1 MNNFIYRNRHKLIL
15 IALCFV
21 LLVSLT
27 SCRFDSSSWYSKPY
41 TTYADDWKDMWDG
54 GKNAF
59 NAFFAWPVNLLSY
72 PIARMCHAIG
82 KVCGNSYFWA
92 IFFTTLIVRTLAWPI
107 YSKQNSSSL
116 KMQLMQPELT
126 AIQRKY
132 QGRQDPRS
140 QQMLQQET
148 MRLYKKYNINPLGCV
163 FTMFLQFPIFM
174 SMYEVVQRINA
185 SRTVSVGAT
194 EVTYKGVFALSNT
207 KVFGVFEMDTSAFKA
222 FSSQNWADFFF
233 GVFVAVAF
241 VGITLLQQKLAQRP
255 PKYQKVRPNDKKK
268 DQPNQMKYVM
278 IIMNVMFAFMALSN
292 TTLGIYWLI
301 GACYQI
307 LQAQVGR
314 KINEHKYYKAVKQNA
329 DVF

>member
-15 IALCFV
+15 IALCLV
-21 LLVSLT
+21 LLVSLS
-27 SCRFDSSSWYSKPY
+27 SCRFDSGKWYSKPY
-41 TTYADDWKDMWDG
+41 TTYSQDWKDMWNG

-72 PIARMCHAIG
+72 PIARMCHGIG
-82 KVCGNSYFWA
+82 VVCGNSYFWA
-92 IFFTTLIVRTLAWPI
+92 IFFTTLIVRTIAWPI

-148 MRLYKKYNINPLGCV
+148 MRLYKKYGINPLGCV

-174 SMYEVVQRINA
+174 AMYEVVQRINA
-185 SRTVSVGAT
+185 SRTVSEGAV
-194 EVTYKGVFALSNT
+194 EVTYKGVFSLSNT
-207 KVFGVFEMDTSAFKA
+207 KVLNIFEMDTSAFKA
-222 FSSQNWADFFF
+222 FGSHNWLDFFF
-233 GVFVAVAF
+233 GVFIAASF
-241 VGITLLQQKLAQRP
+241 VGITFLQQKLAQRP
-255 PKYQKVRPNDKKK
+255 PKYQKQRPNDKKNQ
-268 DQPNQMKYVM
+268 QPNQMKYVM

-301 GACYQI
+301 GAFYQI
-307 LQAQVGR
+307 LQSQVGR
-314 KINEHKYYKAVKQNA
+314 KINEHKYNKAVKQNA